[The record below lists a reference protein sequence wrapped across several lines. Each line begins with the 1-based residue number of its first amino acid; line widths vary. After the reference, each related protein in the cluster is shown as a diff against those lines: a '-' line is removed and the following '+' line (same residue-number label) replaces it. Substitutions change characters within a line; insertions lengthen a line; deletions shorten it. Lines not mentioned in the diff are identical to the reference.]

1 MRVQEIMTRPLVS
14 VRSQAPLKEVAQLL
28 FEHRITGAPVVD
40 ESGAVVGVVSQAD
53 LVREEQLAESDMV
66 QPATWRIRMRRKRS
80 DVSHHTAADV
90 MTVPALTVEVQS
102 SAVRAAW
109 LMAEHDVN
117 RLIVVERGVPVGIVT
132 RTDLIGAFARSDE
145 DVRREI
151 VDEVL
156 PSLEVSPNDVAVT
169 IEDGE
174 VVLSGEVED
183 ELQARWLPHA
193 VRCVLGV
200 VSVES
205 RLRSRHDYTVDLVT
219 PRL

>member
-14 VRSQAPLKEVAQLL
+14 IRSDAPLKEVAQLL
-28 FEHRITGAPVVD
+28 FEHRITGVPVVD
-40 ESGAVVGVVSQAD
+40 GSGVVVGVVSQAD
-53 LVREEQLAESDMV
+53 LVREEQLAESQMV
-66 QPATWRIRMRRKRS
+66 QSSKLRIRRRRKR
-80 DVSHHTAADV
+80 DVSHRTAAELMSAPV
-90 MTVPALTVEVQS
+90 LTVDVQS

-109 LMAEHDVN
+109 LMAEHDVS
-117 RLIVVERGVPVGIVT
+117 RLVVLERGVPVGIVT

-156 PSLEVSPNDVAVT
+156 PSLEVSPNDVEVT

-174 VVLSGEVED
+174 VVLGGEVED

-193 VRCVLGV
+193 VHCVLGV

-219 PRL
+219 PHL